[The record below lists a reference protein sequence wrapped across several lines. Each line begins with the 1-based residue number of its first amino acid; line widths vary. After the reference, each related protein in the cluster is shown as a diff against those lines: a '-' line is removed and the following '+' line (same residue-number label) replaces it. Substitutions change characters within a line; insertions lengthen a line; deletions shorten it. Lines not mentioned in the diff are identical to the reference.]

1 MCDDTTEAENEA
13 YLQRVLSRREV
24 GMGAGAALA
33 AVLAGCTEPS
43 TPAQQPDP
51 SLGPPGNANAN
62 PPMPEQAA
70 APPQAT
76 AAAPSQTEA
85 SLTVSRMVTIKTP
98 DGEAEAFFVT
108 PKQGKHPGV
117 LMWPDIA
124 GLREAYTTMATRLA
138 GEGYAVLAVNHY
150 YRSTKLPVLATFAE
164 FRTEAGKARIE
175 PMKAALT
182 PEGIARDGAAFVAW
196 LDQQPEVDQGKKLG
210 SSGYC
215 MTGSYTFRTAVAA
228 AERVGAVASF
238 HGGGLVTDQPT
249 SPHTLFAKMK
259 AAALICIAQN
269 DDEREPETKTRL
281 RKAADAAG
289 IDAEIEVYPAQ
300 HGWCTLDAPIYDK
313 EQAERAWTRMLA
325 TFQRHL

>member
-13 YLQRVLSRREV
+13 YLQRLRLSRREV
-24 GMGAGAALA
+24 GMGAGATLA
-33 AVLAGCTEPS
+33 AMLTGCASPSAPAQPPEPS
-43 TPAQQPDP
+43 LPPPVVPPAPQP
-51 SLGPPGNANAN
+51 A
-62 PPMPEQAA
+62 AA
-70 APPQAT
+70 APVASDAPPEPS
-76 AAAPSQTEA
+76 AAAPAAVA
-85 SLTVSRMVTIKTP
+85 SRRVTIDTP
-98 DGEAEAFFVT
+98 DGKAEAFFVA

-117 LMWPDIA
+117 LLWPDIA

-150 YRSTKLPVLATFAE
+150 YRSTKLPVLATFAD

-182 PEGIARDGAAFVAW
+182 PDGIARDGAAFVAW
-196 LDQQPEVDQGKKLG
+196 LDRQPEVDTAKKLG

-228 AERVGAVASF
+228 PERVGAVASF
-238 HGGGLVTDQPT
+238 HGGGLVTGDPT

-259 AAALICIAQN
+259 AAALICIAQS
-269 DDEREPETKTRL
+269 DDEREPETKTKL

-289 IDAEIEVYPAQ
+289 VPAEIEVYPAQ

-313 EQAERAWTRMLA
+313 EQAERAWARMLA
-325 TFQRHL
+325 TFQRYL